1 MRADRII
8 AGTGLAGLTLLFAWW
23 INGKEVL
30 TFAGTAMAIVSL
42 VLFAWLGLE
51 LTPRLTRFLKG
62 EEELQLPE
70 PGKRSQRRFFRH
82 PWTKIALMILAWQ
95 AAVYIIAYFLD
106 LKMHGFDGA
115 LPDKL
120 YDIWV
125 KGDAP
130 HYFDLAESWYVKDGD
145 PRYFIVFY
153 PLFPLAIKAGWYI
166 VRDFFSSAILV
177 STVCAVISG
186 IFLYELSLLDHERK
200 DALRTVKFQYLLP
213 AAFFFAAPMSESL
226 FFMLSV
232 ACMYFS
238 RRKRFFISCLF
249 GALAA
254 FTRSLGI
261 LLLVP
266 VAMEMIREL
275 AELRKAKAKIY
286 GQISAD
292 VLCLLL
298 LSTGTLAY
306 FYINYAVWGTPWQ
319 FVAFQREHWSQ
330 GLGLFFSTASYQTE
344 NIINTTWDPP
354 QFWGLWLPNVVYMLF
369 GLAVMIPAAKKLR
382 ASYTAYFLVYFFVSM
397 GATWLLSAPRY
408 LTFCFPLAFA
418 MTALT
423 KSKRADVLATV
434 LCTAGFLI
442 YLTAHV
448 AGWHVY

>member
-8 AGTGLAGLTLLFAWW
+8 SGVGLFGLTLLFARWV
-23 INGKEVL
+23 NGKESL

-42 VLFAWLGLE
+42 VLFAWIGLE
-51 LTPRLTRFLKG
+51 LTPRLTRFLTG
-62 EEELQLPE
+62 EEEPQLPE
-70 PGKRSQRRFFRH
+70 PGKRSLRRSYRH
-82 PWTKIALMILAWQ
+82 PWAKIALMILAWLT
-95 AAVYIIAYFLD
+95 AVYIIAYVFD

-130 HYFDLAESWYVKDGD
+130 HYLGLAENWYVKDGD
-145 PRYFIVFY
+145 PRYHIVFY
-153 PLFPLAIKAGWYI
+153 PLFPLAIKAAWYI

-177 STVCAVISG
+177 SIVCAVISG
-186 IFLYELSLLDHERK
+186 IFLYELSLLDHERR

-226 FFMLSV
+226 FFMLTV
-232 ACMYFS
+232 ACMYFA
-238 RRKRFFISCLF
+238 RKKRFFVSCIF

-261 LLLVP
+261 VLLVP
-266 VAMEMIREL
+266 VVMEMIREL
-275 AELRKAKAKIY
+275 TELRKAKAKIY

-306 FYINYAVWGTPWQ
+306 FYINYAIWGTPWQ
-319 FVAFQREHWSQ
+319 FVAFQKEHWSQ

-344 NIINTTWDPP
+344 NVLNTTWDPP

-423 KSKRADVLATV
+423 KSKRADVIATA

-442 YLTAHV
+442 YLAAHV